1 MEYNWKKNI
10 QLGQVFKY
18 ETCCFLPGWSYRLH
32 HDYSNNYGNGSQC
45 RVCKSDRFYCQICVH
60 LDLPLVTGHIQTS
73 VSHLCAHR
81 HFFFVCITDC
91 ILYPESQFAS
101 ALFMCPYS
109 VFVNM
114 SRNKLSVCMCVW
126 ACVWALFCND
136 LFLSL
141 DLGWS
146 GSLGVY

>member
-1 MEYNWKKNI
+1 MKRTAFYQAEAIGCTMIIQTIMEMVLN
-10 QLGQVFKY
+10 V
-18 ETCCFLPGWSYRLH
+18 
-32 HDYSNNYGNGSQC
+32 
-45 RVCKSDRFYCQICVH
+45 VCANQIGQICVH

-114 SRNKLSVCMCVW
+114 SKNKLSVCMCV
-126 ACVWALFCND
+126 
-136 LFLSL
+136 
-141 DLGWS
+141 
-146 GSLGVY
+146 